1 MYSIY
6 VDNRC
11 IFDSLTDNDT
21 LKVISPRLTR
31 EDSCSGSL
39 EFTLPPT
46 NVGFERINLMTSDI
60 VVKCK
65 QSPTQDPQPIWV
77 GRATGCDVDFYKRKK
92 YYCEGA
98 LSFLVDTLQPTS
110 TFEGSISECLDKI
123 LEEHNSKAS
132 QNRRISL
139 GMVSDSSNLSIT
151 VETDYDT
158 TLNTIISGILEKTE
172 GHVDISV
179 QSDGIP
185 VLNYYSDWLPTY
197 GQTITFGENLLDM
210 TQNFDVTDIC
220 TAIIPRATITDD
232 NGEDHLIDIS
242 SVNNGSSVL
251 VNTEMFNK
259 YGYVERLVEFEDVE
273 TPAELLEA
281 AQRYFSDTQFN
292 EMSIDVSAFDLSYL
306 NYKFYSGNSAFEPVT
321 TATPFEVLHLVHC
334 VSEPHGLDR
343 DFPVTKIQLSLNDPS
358 DMSITLNSDKSTYLT
373 SNLGG
378 TTVNINNTT
387 NNITNG
393 GGGSAASMSM
403 STPAGDSQLFLGG
416 GPSAGSYQN
425 DPWSVLGWIGNQYS
439 PYPDLYAQKSNIQIV
454 YNMPTTAGQTT
465 ILGSFPL
472 GSTIIIISNGWMSE
486 PMKIPEKLVNNS
498 TSTMPGDLNT
508 VTTVQ
513 ISIYSSFAYKTFS
526 GSGVYSDVGMI
537 VWLYPFGTSG
547 PQFGWDGVFPW
558 SGSPTSATGPMFT
571 PMHNIATG
579 ATSTATYGATS
590 VTSGT
595 YKTAIVCFKK
605 GLESIAEFYASEVQ
619 NESNHGYKTWTV
631 IGAPATPP
639 SPITTIDKYS
649 YAGGYRYGD
658 GTLKYQIA
666 SGGVGITP
674 WDVPYI
680 GMHERYSLVLE
691 ESEWKFGIGD
701 GISTDQKPATVLDNA
716 TGTFKGRLDNATG
729 TLHGV
734 LAATSTLPLEAATAP
749 SKGFVV
755 DRDGVH
761 GYENDEINGEI
772 SFVTGRT
779 DHVRRL
785 CIKSSVALQLSAPY
799 IAVTARPEDAASVY
813 KGLTND
819 ILVEYANGDKT
830 MLSFVNGLLVGCTP
844 LQGPLYVF
852 NANDVP
858 RI

>member
-11 IFDSLTDNDT
+11 IFDSLTDDET

-46 NVGFERINLMTSDI
+46 NVGFEWINLMTSDI
-60 VVKCK
+60 IVKCK

-123 LEEHNSKAS
+123 LEGHNSKAG
-132 QNRRISL
+132 QNRRILL

-179 QSDGIP
+179 LSNGTPI
-185 VLNYYSDWLPTY
+185 LNYYSDWLPAY

-220 TAIIPRATITDD
+220 TAIIPRATVSNDSGDD
-232 NGEDHLIDIS
+232 QIIDIS
-242 SVNNGSSVL
+242 SVNNGSNVL
-251 VNTEMFNK
+251 VNTELFNK
-259 YGYVERLVEFEDVE
+259 YGYVERLVEFKDVE

-403 STPAGDSQLFLGG
+403 SAPAGDSQLFLGG

-439 PYPDLYAQKSNIQIV
+439 PYPDLYAQRSNIQIV
-454 YNMPTTAGQTT
+454 YNMPTNY
-465 ILGSFPL
+465 GSSTVLLSAPL
-472 GSTIIIISNGWMSE
+472 GSTIIIFANGWVSD
-486 PMKIPEKLVNNS
+486 PMKIPEKLVNNG
-498 TSTMPGDLNT
+498 TTTMPGDLDSIT
-508 VTTVQ
+508 SVQ
-513 ISIYSSFAYKTFS
+513 IAIYSAFTYKSYS
-526 GSGVYSDVGMI
+526 GSLYKDVGMI

-547 PQFGWDGVFPW
+547 PMFGWDGTYPLA
-558 SGSPTSATGPMFT
+558 GNPTGATGPMFT
-571 PMHNIATG
+571 PIHNMATG
-579 ATSTATYGATS
+579 ATDTTVYNVTS
-590 VTSGT
+590 VSGGT
-595 YKTAIVCFKK
+595 YKTAIVCFHK
-605 GLESIAEFYASEVQ
+605 GLESLAEFYASEVQ
-619 NESNHGYKTWTV
+619 NGSSQGYKTWTV
-631 IGAPATPP
+631 VGASATPTV
-639 SPITTIDKYS
+639 PITAIDRYS

-658 GTLKYQIA
+658 GTLQYSMA

-674 WDVPYI
+674 WDVPYV
-680 GMHERYSLVLE
+680 GMHEKNSMVLE
-691 ESEWKFGIGD
+691 ESEWKFAIGED
-701 GISTDQKPATVLDNA
+701 GLAGSADGKPKLLYPVQD
-716 TGTFKGRLDNATG
+716 GDD
-729 TLHGV
+729 
-734 LAATSTLPLEAATAP
+734 TSTK
-749 SKGFVV
+749 KGEFGYTSI
-755 DRDGVH
+755 RLYT
-761 GYENDEINGEI
+761 YENDQSSSRYLYGLWTNPSQTTAQGCTGFSSNGT
-772 SFVTGRT
+772 SVFAYVPT
-779 DHVRRL
+779 DDTIYSYKDL
-785 CIKSSVALQLSAPY
+785 IF
-799 IAVTARPEDAASVY
+799 TAKENKIGS
-813 KGLTND
+813 TND
-819 ILVEYANGDKT
+819 TLDGYFRN
-830 MLSFVNGLLVGCTP
+830 
-844 LQGPLYVF
+844 LYVQ
-852 NANDVP
+852 NMEIEEVSQDTIICSNIISKSNIL
-858 RI
+858 RIYASDGTLMSQIRKYT